1 MILLNSF
8 SARFGYRF
16 LPLFFR
22 MDRPVKSIRLVVAAL
37 CCVMGPAMD
46 SFAQDGKLKD
56 AAIRLPNCRIKPE
69 GQVTLSANQ
78 SGILTSVPK
87 EGDQVEAGQQV
98 IQLDSELARTAV
110 AVAERQ
116 AEIDVDIRFAEI
128 SSDVARLE
136 YEQAK
141 DVNMS
146 SPGSIPLTE
155 VRRRK
160 LEYDRSLLQI
170 EQSKH
175 QQAVALLKL
184 NEANAQ
190 LKTFSVA
197 APFAGTVTKVV
208 KKAGESVRPGE
219 PVLELVNTRRVRVE
233 GYIDAALRRRISAG
247 TPVQVEGEKL
257 DDEVPRPA
265 SGKIVFVDT
274 VVQPVTRQIRIFAEV
289 DNSDESLVAGLTATM
304 TVLPTSAVAGSQ

>member
-1 MILLNSF
+1 
-8 SARFGYRF
+8 
-16 LPLFFR
+16 
-22 MDRPVKSIRLVVAAL
+22 MDRFVKSARLVVAAL
-37 CCVMGPAMD
+37 CCVIGPMVA
-46 SFAQDGKLKD
+46 SFAQDVTAKNVV
-56 AAIRLPNCRIKPE
+56 IQLPNCRIKPE

-78 SGILTSVPK
+78 SGILAAVPK
-87 EGDQVEAGQQV
+87 EGDQVESGQQV

-219 PVLELVNTRRVRVE
+219 PILELVSTRRVRVE
-233 GYIDAALRRRISAG
+233 GYIDASLRRKISPG

-257 DDEVPRPA
+257 DDEVLQPA
-265 SGKIVFVDT
+265 EGKIVFVDT
-274 VVQPVTRQIRIFAEV
+274 VVQPVTRQIRICAEV
-289 DNSDESLVAGLTATM
+289 DNSNESLVAGLTATM
-304 TVLPTSAVAGSQ
+304 TVLPTPAVAESK

>member
-1 MILLNSF
+1 MKTTF
-8 SARFGYRF
+8 S
-16 LPLFFR
+16 
-22 MDRPVKSIRLVVAAL
+22 VVAA
-37 CCVMGPAMD
+37 MGCLLTLATMPL
-46 SFAQDGKLKD
+46 AQDGKSADVIKL
-56 AAIRLPNCRIKPE
+56 LNCRIKPE
-69 GQVTLSANQ
+69 NQVTLSANQ
-78 SGILTSVPK
+78 SGILATVPK
-87 EGDQVEAGQQV
+87 EGDQVESGQLV
-98 IQLDSELARTAV
+98 VQLDSELARTAV

-141 DVNMS
+141 EVNAS
-146 SPGSIPLTE
+146 IAGSIPLTE

-190 LKTFSVA
+190 LKTFSVI
-197 APFAGTVTKVV
+197 APFAGAVTKVV
-208 KKAGESVRPGE
+208 KKTGEAVRPGE
-219 PVLELVNTRRVRVE
+219 PVLELVNTRRVRIE
-233 GYIDAALRRRISAG
+233 GYIDASLRRRVAPG

-257 DDEVPRPA
+257 DDEALPP
-265 SGKIVFVDT
+265 SLGKIVFVDT
-274 VVQPVTRQIRIFAEV
+274 VVQPVTRQIRVCAEV
-289 DNSDESLVAGLTATM
+289 DNTNESLVAGLTATM
-304 TVLPTSAVAGSQ
+304 IVLPMPAVAESR